1 MHVHSYADICAD
13 HLATAFFLYSK
24 YLCVDLNILQQKCDL
39 ENYINIRREIYIYWQ
54 TIKFT
59 S

>member
-39 ENYINIRREIYIYWQ
+39 ENYINIRREIYIY
-54 TIKFT
+54 
-59 S
+59 